1 MWVRFESSMHIT
13 LVYFAPSLERKK
25 SFVLLKAIVVSCF
38 PHGSHLLLVT
48 NVVVEVFI
56 YVPVT
61 NHGYE
66 KHISYSCCLVGS
78 L

>member
-48 NVVVEVFI
+48 KVVVEVFI
-56 YVPVT
+56 
-61 NHGYE
+61 
-66 KHISYSCCLVGS
+66 
-78 L
+78 